1 MNKYQ
6 IQTFCAASIMALV
19 PTNSL
24 GINSPTPSIA
34 QYTVQDSSYQSRGYV
49 QETEDNAN
57 FIKKALISEAKKDLR
72 KQGLKIL
79 HEDIVSDYV
88 EGLGNMLFCDIVIE
102 TSDIFTVK
110 DMIEL
115 NAGIVKKHS
124 LMDNDIV
131 LTLHTA

>member
-1 MNKYQ
+1 MKYQ
-6 IQTFCAASIMALV
+6 KAICAAGLTVLV
-19 PTNSL
+19 PTSFL
-24 GINSPTPSIA
+24 DINGVTFPVS
-34 QYTVQDSSYQSRGYV
+34 QYTTQDGSYQSRGYI

-57 FIKKALISEAKKDLR
+57 FIKKALISEAKKDLCAQ
-72 KQGLKIL
+72 KLKIL

-115 NAGIVKKHS
+115 NAGIIKKHS

>member
-6 IQTFCAASIMALV
+6 IQTFCAASIVALV
-19 PTNSL
+19 PTNSF
-24 GINSPTPSIA
+24 GINGPTPSIA
-34 QYTVQDSSYQSRGYV
+34 QYTVQDSSYQSRGYI

-57 FIKKALISEAKKDLR
+57 FIKKALISEAKKDLCA
-72 KQGLKIL
+72 QGLKIL

-115 NAGIVKKHS
+115 NAGIIKKHS